1 MTIHPITKASQT
13 GRSQLKAG
21 ARIARKAASES
32 KKKAKAQLRGELS
45 PRWKADIIARD
56 NGICMLCLKPCTKED
71 PAVVDHVRPAAQFPR
86 TCESNLATLHE
97 SCNQGKGARTDAIPT
112 ILRNIGTSIAI
123 VGGPDEL
130 PPVRKPIERNPARYD
145 NVVEKLSALVGK
157 RVPK

>member
-1 MTIHPITKASQT
+1 MIHPITKASQT

-21 ARIARKAASES
+21 ARIARKAASDQ

-56 NGICMLCLKPCTKED
+56 NGICMLCLKPCTKKD

-112 ILRNIGTSIAI
+112 ILRNVAAHERAKWERAGEELGLTPRVEQIPPDRI
-123 VGGPDEL
+123 VRQLAE
-130 PPVRKPIERNPARYD
+130 
-145 NVVEKLSALVGK
+145 LVGK
-157 RVPK
+157 KKKQD